1 MKKVDLRQ
9 LNQHLKTFLADTT
22 ASQRKLILVRSA
34 ESQGNLSGT
43 ITGWMD
49 VRLTDFGRKQ
59 SFLMNQVYE
68 DFQSQITTVHS
79 SDLKR
84 CKDTAFYA
92 LGFPSNDDTLIKTSK
107 NLREMNFGA

>member
-1 MKKVDLRQ
+1 MKNVDLR
-9 LNQHLKTFLADTT
+9 LLTNHLQKFLQPSKT
-22 ASQRKLILVRSA
+22 RKLLLVRSA

-59 SFLMNQVYE
+59 AFMLNSVYE
-68 DFQSQITTVHS
+68 QHAHLITQVHS

-84 CKDTAFYA
+84 CYDTAFYA
-92 LGFPSNDDTLIKTSK
+92 CGFPSDENLI
-107 NLREMNFGA
+107 R